1 MIEHME
7 RMQMPYLDIQSIL
20 LSGQVPHKTDSS
32 QLFWT
37 GLFQKK
43 NQTGREKGGGG
54 GGEHITFLKK
64 SLEFFLFF
72 SVPLEILVK
81 TKLLP
86 WKFGKIMYEEI
97 SRPKTKT
104 SGNLIMN
111 FSWSHLQIHVVFD

>member
-43 NQTGREKGGGG
+43 NQTGREEGGV

-86 WKFGKIMYEEI
+86 WKLGKIFYEEI
-97 SRPKTKT
+97 SSLKTRT
-104 SGNLIMN
+104 AGNLTMN
-111 FSWSHLQIHVVFD
+111 FSWSH